1 MKLYLFPHYLR
12 IVGWIMFIVGLGTE
26 TLVWCDYL
34 DFGKIETIANDAIII
49 GIVVGALFV
58 VCSRERI
65 EDEYTRAVRL
75 TSMLYAIYGYIAV
88 FILCTLMI
96 NGIDFLLF
104 ALFNLILFPII
115 FVVVFQ
121 IMMERRKRINTDEE

>member
-1 MKLYLFPHYLR
+1 MKMYLFPHYLR

-34 DFGKIETIANDAIII
+34 VFGKIETIAYDAIII
-49 GIVVGALFV
+49 GLVVGALFV